1 MPVETVGPF
10 YAATRNPYNYA
21 KVEQV
26 TRDVATQ
33 WLTLDEIT
41 TQLNMYDDES
51 QDEYLQMLELA
62 ARMAIED
69 YLGTA
74 IFATT
79 WRVYYGNIGGYNG
92 QVFLDLPEVGPGAGV
107 TIDSI
112 QAYTTSNTVPVTISS
127 SGYSYDPTGNRI
139 ILNAVPNELSQ
150 SIVNPVVVTYTQN
163 ASDISTYPVVKQA
176 GLLLLTH
183 LYNNRSNSTDVNL
196 KEIPFGIAQL
206 LRPYKPLVM

>member
-92 QVFLDLPEVGPGAGV
+92 QVFLDLPEVGPGAAVFPDSDYESLATQLGYQASYVMQMGSGV
-107 TIDSI
+107 L
-112 QAYTTSNTVPVTISS
+112 VPQVRAAWEHEFEADQGNFAGIPVGQLDEDLAVLGAGV
-127 SGYSYDPTGNRI
+127 GYYMNCGWNVVLDYEARLG
-139 ILNAVPNELSQ
+139 EESQ
-150 SIVNPVVVTYTQN
+150 SHYVGL
-163 ASDISTYPVVKQA
+163 KA
-176 GLLLLTH
+176 G
-183 LYNNRSNSTDVNL
+183 V
-196 KEIPFGIAQL
+196 EF
-206 LRPYKPLVM
+206 